1 MRTDNN
7 DGAPQLASAEAESRY
22 RLGSPNAISKVSCA
36 MLYVSLLAFMAFV
49 VYILYINSE
58 VLYTAHDR
66 SEFLYGAPF
75 FHTLMSKPFGLMR
88 YVGAWL
94 TQLFCHPFV
103 GASVLAAIW
112 VCIFCVGAKA
122 FRLRGGALALML
134 LPVACLLTSVVDLGY
149 WIYISTIRGY
159 WFSQSVGYLFMLLL
173 LWAAQCTPRRW
184 HLLWY
189 LLAFCLYP
197 VLGWFA
203 LLFVLCLMVAGKP
216 SWREFMGIVVL
227 IFSAAVWHS
236 LLYSNLK
243 SDDVILAGFPRFIT
257 PSDNTEHLSIPFW
270 VLGAVSILIPLY
282 NGLFGAHGI
291 VSTKRRKAT
300 QMMVPV
306 VSAAAAIIFT
316 LSLMYHDKNYI
327 DEMRMVRYAC
337 DDNWKGV
344 LDIAEENK
352 KPTNTMMFLKNIAL
366 MNEGGLLDRSFKLGN
381 DAASIYNPDSI
392 HVTLL
397 DIASPLVYYNYGM
410 INEAIRLNFENA
422 IQAGFSPFYLKVLSR
437 CALAVGDNKLVERY
451 TTILHHSPF
460 YGNWQPAPVTEK
472 IKELQKC
479 YSDELTGVENS
490 DSYLV
495 NGISLWYESDSKVAS
510 EQALLYS
517 MLRCDSRRFWAS
529 LRNFVQL
536 HLNEE
541 FPLHAMEAY
550 ILFMDKAPE
559 EKRMML
565 PVEQSVYDRYKQFW
579 TTLEEKAKPGITL
592 EQAGE
597 EMRDEFGDTYW
608 WYNLF
613 GRKPINILGNVGHE
627 VAS

>member
-1 MRTDNN
+1 M
-7 DGAPQLASAEAESRY
+7 SK
-22 RLGSPNAISKVSCA
+22 PNKVSGII
-36 MLYVSLLAFMAFV
+36 LYVSLLAFILFV
-49 VYILYINSE
+49 VYILYINLE

-66 SEFLYGAPF
+66 SEFIFGEPF
-75 FHTLMSKPFGLMR
+75 FHTLIQKPFGLMQ

-94 TQLFCHPFV
+94 TQLCYRPSV
-103 GASVLAAIW
+103 GASVMMIIW
-112 VCIFCVGAKA
+112 ALIYYVGGKA
-122 FRLRGGALALML
+122 FRLQGNVSALML

-149 WIYISTIRGY
+149 WLYISTIRGY

-173 LWAAQCTPRRW
+173 LWAARQTPRKW
-184 HLLWY
+184 HLVWY
-189 LLAFCLYP
+189 LIAVCIYP

-203 LLFVLCLMVAGKP
+203 LLFVLCLALTEKLT
-216 SWREFMGIVVL
+216 WRELVGVVL
-227 IFSAAVWHS
+227 LVFTASIWHTQF
-236 LLYSNLK
+236 YSYLK
-243 SDDVILAGFPRFIT
+243 ADDVVLAGMPRFIT
-257 PSDNTEHLSIPFW
+257 PSDVCPHLAIPFW
-270 VLGAVSILIPLY
+270 VLGAVSVIIPVF
-282 NGLFGAHGI
+282 NGFYGSNG
-291 VSTKRRKAT
+291 SDGTKRRGVVE
-300 QMMVPV
+300 MIVPV
-306 VSAAAAIIFT
+306 VCAVAGIVFT
-316 LSLMYHDKNYI
+316 WSLMFYDKNYI
-327 DEMRMVRYAC
+327 DEMRMVRLASN
-337 DDNWKGV
+337 DNWKGV
-344 LDIAEENK
+344 LHIAEENK
-352 KPTNTMMFLKNIAL
+352 RPTSTMMFIKNIAL

-381 DAASIYNPDSI
+381 DAVDIYNPDTL

-410 INEAIRLNFENA
+410 MNEAIRLNFENA
-422 IQAGFSPFYLKVLSR
+422 IQAGFSPFYLKTLAR
-437 CALAVGDNKLVERY
+437 CALAVGDKKLVERY

-472 IKELQKC
+472 IKSLQKC

-517 MLRCDSRRFWAS
+517 MLRCDSRRFWPS

-565 PVEQSVYDRYKQFW
+565 PVEQSVFDRYKQFW
-579 TTLEEKAKPGITL
+579 AALEEKAKPGMTL
-592 EQAGE
+592 EKVGE
-597 EMRDEFGDTYW
+597 ELREEFGDTYW
-608 WYNLF
+608 WYNIF
-613 GRKPINILGNVGHE
+613 GRKPINVHGNVGHE